1 MILANGINNVHL
13 QTSKRTKMIESIR
26 LSDTLPKV
34 FEQEPPV
41 SSEIWRHE
49 VKLCRGGRYIIEA
62 ASGTGKSSLCAYI
75 YGARR
80 DYLGNIYF
88 DDADAAT
95 FEISRWQELRRRHI
109 AYLPQELD
117 LFPELTALQNVEL
130 KRSLTDAVSVDT
142 VKEWMTRLGIGDR
155 MDYPVGKM
163 SIGQQQRVAIV
174 RSLCQPFDFILLD
187 EPVSH
192 LDAGNNQ
199 LVAEMVEEQASK
211 QGAAIIATSVGNKLA
226 IQNATLLKL

>member
-1 MILANGINNVHL
+1 
-13 QTSKRTKMIESIR
+13 MIESIR
-26 LSDTLPKV
+26 LSDMLPKV
-34 FEQEPPV
+34 FGQEPPA
-41 SSEIWRHE
+41 SSEIWHHE
-49 VKLCRGGRYIIEA
+49 VELRRGGRYIIEA

-80 DYLGNIYF
+80 DYLGKIYY
-88 DDADAAT
+88 DAADAAT
-95 FEISRWQELRRRHI
+95 FNMEHWQELRRKHI

-130 KRSLTDAVSVDT
+130 KRSLTDAVAVET
-142 VKEWMTRLGIGDR
+142 VKEWMARLGIADR

-192 LDAGNNQ
+192 LDAANNR
-199 LVAEMVEEQASK
+199 LVADIVEEQARK
-211 QGAAIIATSVGNKLA
+211 QGAAIIATSVGNNLA